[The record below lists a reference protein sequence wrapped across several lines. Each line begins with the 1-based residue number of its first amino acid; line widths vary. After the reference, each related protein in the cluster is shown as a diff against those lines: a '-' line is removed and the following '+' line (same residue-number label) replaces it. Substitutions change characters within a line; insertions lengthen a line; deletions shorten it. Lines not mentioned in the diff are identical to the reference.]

1 MKPRACGRYNPRLSG
16 APIHKRRLI
25 AVLLAFGLATFAAVP
40 ARAAAG
46 VPETRTLPNGL
57 RIVLL
62 EDHALPIVA
71 VSLWVG
77 SGSKDEV
84 ESSAGYAHF
93 LEHLIQRGT
102 ENSGPFEYTRKA
114 QRWGGA
120 LSVRANYDRTA
131 ITLSGVPSSLDDLIQ
146 AAASMAFKATLKDT
160 EIDLELGT
168 LSQEIRTYYD
178 LPSSVSLFEG
188 MRAAFPGHPYRFPSL
203 GHFRSVGTLKAEPL
217 TAFYKNLYVP
227 NNMAI
232 AVAGDFE
239 PRAAAARV
247 EAAFGPASK
256 SATLPARPNPP
267 WIFPGH
273 SDVEKKLDF
282 GESWTALLFTG
293 PGYRHPD
300 RPAFEALSA
309 ALADP
314 SLSPLPLATTRD
326 QNGTLSQ
333 ASFYGLEDAGLL
345 YIAVNPSTP
354 QLSYNAAASALRAV
368 VAFRATGFTD
378 ASARDLVARLVR
390 DERQRSASLTERA
403 ERLGEAALFG
413 GARYYWDRPDVL
425 GRLNAAELNR
435 VAAKYLVPENC
446 RLMVLVPK
454 DTPALS
460 DESKAAFHQVFDTL
474 KGPANPGPAGLDA
487 TLYPPSESSK
497 VDALAWGKG
506 GGSMLGTPRRTVLK
520 NGVTLVVL
528 EDHRM
533 PLAAVSVN
541 LKGGSGTD
549 DPGKEGRA
557 GLLLRILGTRTAQAL
572 RDRPA
577 GPEKRPALLP
587 EAQTGRDLLELRFAG
602 DASDVPAGLEAI
614 AKSLR
619 DGVAGADL
627 DRVRQAALQ
636 NLARADQRADVVG
649 LDLFHEKVY
658 AGHPYAQRPDGTT
671 SGVQAVTSADLQ
683 AIAPTLLDPS
693 ACVVAVAG
701 DVDAADIGKTVER
714 LFGPW
719 KGTGG
724 KHPPE
729 AKQAPAAP
737 AAAAPKP
744 AAGAAAPEGTPGGA
758 AAGEVTPAPEA
769 PVFPATAGAQPGEYT
784 RQLASPQSL
793 AGVGVP
799 AVPLRSADFDLV
811 RTLGAAVTLFG
822 FEDMVFERRAA
833 FGVSGSPEG
842 YRDGGALVF
851 EATAQHARRDE
862 AVFELQ
868 RLMRRLAVEDLGDTD
883 RRDLAR
889 IQAGRAAAAAQ
900 GTQALASLL
909 AYREASGLDALA
921 WRRDLTAGDP
931 PAAAALR
938 SLAERLFQTE
948 RNIRVVIGPP
958 SP

>member
-1 MKPRACGRYNPRLSG
+1 
-16 APIHKRRLI
+16 
-25 AVLLAFGLATFAAVP
+25 VTGLATFAAAP

-57 RIVLL
+57 RVVLL
-62 EDHALPIVA
+62 EDHALPLVA

-102 ENSGPFEYTRKA
+102 DSSGPFEYTRKA

-131 ITLSGVPSSLDDLIQ
+131 ITLSGVPSSLEDLIQ

-160 EIDLELGT
+160 EIDQELGT

-217 TAFYKNLYVP
+217 SAFYKNLYVP

-232 AVAGDFE
+232 AVAGDFDA
-239 PRAAAARV
+239 RAAASRI
-247 EAAFGPASK
+247 EAAFGSASK
-256 SATLPARPNPP
+256 SATLPPRPQAPTT
-267 WIFPGH
+267 FPGH

-300 RPAFEALSA
+300 RPAFEVLSA

-314 SLSPLPLATTRD
+314 SASPLPLATTRD

-333 ASFYGLEDAGLL
+333 AAFYGLEDAGLL
-345 YIAVNPSTP
+345 YIAVNPATP
-354 QLSYNAAASALRAV
+354 QLSYKAAASALRAV

-378 ASARDLVARLVR
+378 ASARDLVTRILR

-403 ERLGEAALFG
+403 ERLGEASLFG
-413 GARYYWDRPDVL
+413 GVRYYWDRPDVI
-425 GRLNAAELNR
+425 GRLTAADLNR

-454 DTPALS
+454 DAPDLS
-460 DESKAAFHQVFDTL
+460 EESKAAFHQVFDTL
-474 KGPANPGPAGLDA
+474 KGPDNPGPAGLDA
-487 TLYPPSESSK
+487 TLYPPSESSR
-497 VDALAWGKG
+497 VDPTAWGKG
-506 GGSMLGTPRRTVLK
+506 GGPALGAPRRTVLK
-520 NGVTLVVL
+520 NGVTLLVL

-533 PLAAVSVN
+533 PLAAVSVD
-541 LKGGSGTD
+541 LKGGSASD
-549 DPGKEGRA
+549 EPGKEGRA
-557 GLLLRILGTRTAQAL
+557 GLLLRILGTRTVQAL

-577 GPEKRPALLP
+577 GPDKRPVLQP

-602 DASDVPAGLEAI
+602 DPSDVAAGLEAV

-619 DGVAGADL
+619 DGVAGADVE
-627 DRVRQAALQ
+627 RVRQAALQ
-636 NLARADQRADVVG
+636 SLSRADQRAEVVG

-671 SGVQAVTSADLQ
+671 AGVQAVTAADLQ
-683 AIAPTLLDPS
+683 AIASTLLDPS
-693 ACVVAVAG
+693 ACVVAIAG
-701 DVDAADIGKTVER
+701 DVDAADIGRTVER

-724 KHPPE
+724 KRTE
-729 AKQAPAAP
+729 AKPAATERSPARGAPGSADAVKPP
-737 AAAAPKP
+737 AAAGASGP
-744 AAGAAAPEGTPGGA
+744 AGSAPEGEA
-758 AAGEVTPAPEA
+758 TPAPVA

-784 RQLASPQSL
+784 RQLSTPQSL
-793 AGVGVP
+793 AIVGVP
-799 AVPLRSADFDLV
+799 AVPLQDPDFDLV

-822 FEDMVFERRAA
+822 FEDMVFTRRAA

-851 EATAQHARRDE
+851 EATAQHARRGE
-862 AVFELQ
+862 ALFELQ
-868 RLMRRLAVEDLGDTD
+868 RLMRRLAVEDLGDAD

-889 IQAGRAAAAAQ
+889 MQAGRAVAAAQ
-900 GTQALASLL
+900 GTQALAGLL
-909 AYREASGLDALA
+909 AYREASGLDPLA
-921 WRRDLTAGDP
+921 WRRDLTAGEAP
-931 PAAAALR
+931 SAAALR
-938 SLAERLFQTE
+938 SLAEKLFQTE
-948 RNIRVVIGPP
+948 RSVRVVVGPP

>member
-1 MKPRACGRYNPRLSG
+1 
-16 APIHKRRLI
+16 
-25 AVLLAFGLATFAAVP
+25 
-40 ARAAAG
+40 
-46 VPETRTLPNGL
+46 
-57 RIVLL
+57 VLL
-62 EDHALPIVA
+62 EDHALPLVA

-102 ENSGPFEYTRKA
+102 ENSGPFEYTRQA

-120 LSVRANYDRTA
+120 LSVRASYDRTA
-131 ITLSGVPSSLDDLIQ
+131 ITLSGVPSTLDDLIQ
-146 AAASMAFKATLKDT
+146 AAASMAFKATLKDS
-160 EIDLELGT
+160 EINLELGT

-188 MRAAFPGHPYRFPSL
+188 MRAAFPAHPYRFPSL
-203 GHFRSVGTLKAEPL
+203 GHFRSVGTLKAEPVV
-217 TAFYKNLYVP
+217 AFYRNLYVP

-232 AVAGDFE
+232 AVAGDFDS
-239 PRAAAARV
+239 RAAASRV
-247 EAAFGPASK
+247 EAAFGSASR
-256 SATLPARPNPP
+256 SATLPARPAPP
-267 WIFPGH
+267 GTFPGH
-273 SDVEKKLDF
+273 SDIEKKLDF

-326 QNGTLSQ
+326 QNATQPQ
-333 ASFYGLEDAGLL
+333 AAFYGLEDAGLL
-345 YIAVNPSTP
+345 YIAMNPVTP
-354 QLSYNAAASALRAV
+354 QLSYSAAASALRAV
-368 VAFRATGFTD
+368 VSFRATGFTD

-390 DERQRSASLTERA
+390 DERQRSANLTERA

-413 GARYYWDRPDVL
+413 GIRYYWDRPDVL
-425 GRLNAAELNR
+425 GRLTAADLNR

-454 DTPALS
+454 DAPDLS

-474 KGPANPGPAGLDA
+474 KGPDHPGPVGLDA
-487 TLYPPSESSK
+487 TLYAPSEASK
-497 VDALAWGKG
+497 VDVLAWGKG
-506 GGSMLGTPRRTVLK
+506 GGSMLGAPRRTVLK
-520 NGVTLVVL
+520 NGVTLLVL

-541 LKGGSGTD
+541 LKGGSATD
-549 DPGKEGRA
+549 EPGKEGRA
-557 GLLLRILGTRTAQAL
+557 GLLLRILGTRTVQAL

-577 GPEKRPALLP
+577 GSDRRPALYP

-602 DASDVPAGLEAI
+602 DPADVAAGLEAV

-619 DGVAGADL
+619 DGVASADL
-627 DRVRQAALQ
+627 ERVRQVALQ
-636 NLARADQRADVVG
+636 NLSRADQRADVVG

-671 SGVQAVTSADLQ
+671 AGVQAVTAADLQ

-701 DVDAADIGKTVER
+701 DVDAADIGRTADR

-719 KGTGG
+719 KGSGG
-724 KHPPE
+724 KRPTEPKPAPQH
-729 AKQAPAAP
+729 APAARTTP
-737 AAAAPKP
+737 AAAAAPE
-744 AAGAAAPEGTPGGA
+744 AAPDSA
-758 AAGEVTPAPEA
+758 ASGEVTPALEA
-769 PVFPATAGAQPGEYT
+769 PVFPATAGAQPGEYA
-784 RQLASPQSL
+784 RQLATPQSL
-793 AGVGVP
+793 AIVGVP
-799 AVPLRSADFDLV
+799 AVPLQNPDFDLV

-822 FEDMVFERRAA
+822 FEDMVFTRRAA

-851 EATAQHARRDE
+851 EATAQHARRGE
-862 AVFELQ
+862 ALFELQ
-868 RLMRRLAVEDLGDTD
+868 RLLRRLAVEDLSEAD
-883 RRDLAR
+883 RRDLTR
-889 IQAGRAAAAAQ
+889 LQAGRAAAAAQ

-909 AYREASGLDALA
+909 AYREAGGLDPLA
-921 WRRDLTAGDP
+921 WRRELTAGDP
-931 PAAAALR
+931 PSAAALR

-948 RNIRVVIGPP
+948 RSVRVVIGPP

>member
-1 MKPRACGRYNPRLSG
+1 MT
-16 APIHKRRLI
+16 
-25 AVLLAFGLATFAAVP
+25 GLAAFAAAP
-40 ARAAAG
+40 ALAAAG
-46 VPETRTLPNGL
+46 VPESRTLPNGL
-57 RIVLL
+57 RVVLL
-62 EDHALPIVA
+62 EDHALPLVA

-102 ENSGPFEYTRKA
+102 DSSGPFEYTRRA

-131 ITLSGVPSSLDDLIQ
+131 ITLSGVPSSLEDLIQ

-160 EIDLELGT
+160 EIDQELGT

-217 TAFYKNLYVP
+217 AAFYKNLYVP

-232 AVAGDFE
+232 AVAGDFDA
-239 PRAAAARV
+239 RAAASRI
-247 EAAFGPASK
+247 EAAFGSASK
-256 SATLPARPNPP
+256 SATLPPRPQAPTT
-267 WIFPGH
+267 FPGH

-314 SLSPLPLATTRD
+314 TLSPLPLATTRD
-326 QNGTLSQ
+326 QNGTLTQ
-333 ASFYGLEDAGLL
+333 AAFYGLEDAGLL
-345 YIAVNPSTP
+345 YIAVNPATP
-354 QLSYNAAASALRAV
+354 QLSYNTAASALRAV
-368 VAFRATGFTD
+368 VSFRATGFTD
-378 ASARDLVARLVR
+378 ASARDLAARLVR
-390 DERQRSASLTERA
+390 DERQRSSSLTERA

-425 GRLNAAELNR
+425 GHLTAAELNR

-454 DTPALS
+454 DTPDLS
-460 DESKAAFHQVFDTL
+460 EESKAAFHQVFDTL
-474 KGPANPGPAGLDA
+474 KGPESAGPPGLDA
-487 TLYPPSESSK
+487 MLYPPSESSK

-506 GGSMLGTPRRTVLK
+506 GGATLGTPRRTLLK
-520 NGVTLVVL
+520 NGVTLLVL

-533 PLAAVSVN
+533 PLAAVSVT
-541 LKGGSGTD
+541 LKGGSATD
-549 DPGKEGRA
+549 EPGKEGRA
-557 GLLLRILGTRTAQAL
+557 GLLLRMLGTRTAQAL

-577 GPEKRPALLP
+577 GPEKRPGLLP
-587 EAQTGRDLLELRFAG
+587 EAQTGRDLLELRFTG
-602 DASDVPAGLEAI
+602 DAADVPAGLEAI

-619 DGVAGADL
+619 EGVAGADL
-627 DRVRQAALQ
+627 ERVRQAALQ

-658 AGHPYAQRPDGTT
+658 AGHPYARRPDGTT
-671 SGVQAVTSADLQ
+671 AGVQAVTAADLQ
-683 AIAPTLLDPS
+683 AIVPTLLDPA
-693 ACVVAVAG
+693 ACVVAVTG
-701 DVDAADIGKTVER
+701 DVDAADLGRAMEK

-719 KGTGG
+719 KGAGG
-724 KHPPE
+724 KHPADSKP
-729 AKQAPAAP
+729 AP
-737 AAAAPKP
+737 AAATPASKTAAATAGG
-744 AAGAAAPEGTPGGA
+744 AAGTAGAAPEGDA
-758 AAGEVTPAPEA
+758 AQAPEA

-784 RQLASPQSL
+784 RQLATPQSL
-793 AGVGVP
+793 AIVGVP
-799 AVPLRSADFDLV
+799 AVPLQNADFDLV
-811 RTLGAAVTLFG
+811 RDLGAAVTLFG
-822 FEDMVFERRAA
+822 FEEMVFTRRAA

-851 EATAQHARRDE
+851 EATAQHARRGE

-868 RLMRRLAVEDLGDTD
+868 RLMRRLAVEDLSETD
-883 RRDLAR
+883 RRDLTR
-889 IQAGRAAAAAQ
+889 IQAGRSAAAAQ

-931 PAAAALR
+931 PAADALK

-948 RNIRVVIGPP
+948 RSVRVVIGPP
-958 SP
+958 SQ

>member
-1 MKPRACGRYNPRLSG
+1 M
-16 APIHKRRLI
+16 
-25 AVLLAFGLATFAAVP
+25 
-40 ARAAAG
+40 
-46 VPETRTLPNGL
+46 
-57 RIVLL
+57 LL
-62 EDHALPIVA
+62 EDHALPLVA

-93 LEHLIQRGT
+93 LEHLVQRGT
-102 ENSGPFEYTRKA
+102 DSSGPFEYTRKA

-160 EIDLELGT
+160 EIDQELGT

-232 AVAGDFE
+232 AVAGDFDA
-239 PRAAAARV
+239 RAAASRI
-247 EAAFGPASK
+247 EAAFGSASK
-256 SATLPARPNPP
+256 SATLPPRPQAPGT
-267 WIFPGH
+267 FPGH
-273 SDVEKKLDF
+273 SDIEKKLDF

-314 SLSPLPLATTRD
+314 ASSPLPLATTRD

-368 VAFRATGFTD
+368 VSIRATGFTD
-378 ASARDLVARLVR
+378 ASARELAARLVR
-390 DERQRSASLTERA
+390 DERQRSSSVTERA

-413 GARYYWDRPDVL
+413 GTRYYWDRPDVL
-425 GRLNAAELNR
+425 GRLTAAELNR

-454 DTPALS
+454 GTPDLPE
-460 DESKAAFHQVFDTL
+460 ESKAAFHKVFDTL
-474 KGPANPGPAGLDA
+474 KGPDNAGPPGLDA
-487 TLYPPSESSK
+487 TLYPPSESAK

-506 GGSMLGTPRRTVLK
+506 GGAVLGTPRRTVLK
-520 NGVTLVVL
+520 NGLTLLVL

-533 PLAAVSVN
+533 PLAAVSVT
-541 LKGGSGTD
+541 LKGGSATD
-549 DPGKEGRA
+549 EPGKEGRA

-577 GPEKRPALLP
+577 GPEKRPGLLP
-587 EAQTGRDLLELRFAG
+587 EAQTGRDLLELRFTG
-602 DASDVPAGLEAI
+602 DAADVAAGLEAI

-619 DGVAGADL
+619 EGVAGADVE
-627 DRVRQAALQ
+627 RVRQAALQ
-636 NLARADQRADVVG
+636 NLARAEQRADVVG

-671 SGVQAVTSADLQ
+671 AGVQAVTAADLQ
-683 AIAPTLLDPS
+683 AIAPTLLDPA

-701 DVDAADIGKTVER
+701 DVDAAELGRAVEKQ
-714 LFGPW
+714 FGPW

-724 KHPPE
+724 KHPAD
-729 AKQAPAAP
+729 AKPAAATAAAP
-737 AAAAPKP
+737 ASKP
-744 AAGAAAPEGTPGGA
+744 AAKAGAAAPAEGSGPEGEA
-758 AAGEVTPAPEA
+758 APAPEA

-784 RQLASPQSL
+784 RQLATTQSL
-793 AGVGVP
+793 AIVGVP
-799 AVPLRSADFDLV
+799 AVPLQNADFDLV
-811 RTLGAAVTLFG
+811 RNLGAAVTLFG
-822 FEDMVFERRAA
+822 FEEMVFTRRAA

-842 YRDGGALVF
+842 YRDGGALIF
-851 EATAQHARRDE
+851 EATTQHARRGE

-868 RLMRRLAVEDLGDTD
+868 RLMRRLAVEDLTETD
-883 RRDLAR
+883 RRDLTR

-931 PAAAALR
+931 PAAAALK

-948 RNIRVVIGPP
+948 RSVRVVIGPP
-958 SP
+958 SQ